1 MGRLLFILSVSL
13 GSVVVGYLV
22 RRAVVDRYALSP
34 DRVSTFSK
42 DLKLISM
49 FVLNPLPIIS
59 SFWTFSIE
67 NSALL
72 FFPFLGVLCTSIGG
86 IAALIINS
94 IFRIPPKQ
102 AASVFTSGMFSN
114 ILTFGGLTAFVFF
127 GIEGYVLVQLFN
139 MLITS
144 MYYLVGFPISHQ
156 VSLGSRFRFT
166 LSFDIMKE
174 RPYLLIPVASIVI
187 GLILNV
193 LNLPRPQIFLSLTS
207 LFIPLI
213 SGMLGFSIGITLYV
227 GKIQDYCRYIL
238 LISVIKFAISP
249 LLMAS
254 VGLLLGLHTMMGGL
268 PFKILIIASAMPVA
282 FNSLI
287 PPALYDFDLDLANSA
302 WIVTTFAFIV
312 ILPILYV
319 FLEV

>member
-1 MGRLLFILSVSL
+1 MDRLLFVLSISL
-13 GSVVVGYLV
+13 GSVVVGYAV
-22 RRAVVDRYALSP
+22 RRLFVDRYKISP
-34 DRVSTFSK
+34 AKVSVFSK
-42 DLKLISM
+42 DLKLVSM

-59 SFWTFSIE
+59 SFWTFTVE
-67 NSALL
+67 HSALL
-72 FFPFLGVLCTSIGG
+72 FFPLLGVLCTSIGG

-94 IFRIPPKQ
+94 LFRIPPKQ

-127 GIEGYVLVQLFN
+127 GIEGYVLIQLFN
-139 MLITS
+139 MFITS

-156 VSLGSRFRFT
+156 VSLGNSSRFT
-166 LSFDIMKE
+166 LSFDIMRE
-174 RPYLLIPVASIVI
+174 RPYLLIPIAAIVI
-187 GLILNV
+187 GLILNF
-193 LNLPRPQIFLSLTS
+193 LNLPRPEIFYTISS

-213 SGMLGFSIGITLYV
+213 SGMLGFSIGITLSI
-227 GKIQDYCRYIL
+227 GKIQNYCRYIL
-238 LISVIKFAISP
+238 LISIIKFLVSP

-302 WIVTTFAFIV
+302 WVVTTFAFVV
-312 ILPILYV
+312 ILPILYLI
-319 FLEV
+319 LEM